1 MAGGGRALSA
11 EVLGTGVVSS
21 GALAAPRAWALLGPA
36 LVAESPMAKST
47 ADVLVLED
55 ERALAEMIVEEL
67 SGEGYAVTP
76 TASVAGAL
84 EALKHGSFD
93 VALLDLNV
101 PDGSGLD
108 VLKAISEEG
117 LPTETIVLTGN
128 ATVSNAIVAMK
139 LGAYDFLTKP
149 TRMDE
154 LQALVSKAA
163 EKARL
168 RQENTA
174 LKAQLARDAGVE
186 GLVTEDAA
194 FKQTLAVLERVAPS
208 DLPVLIQGESGTGKE
223 LIARAVHEKSARAP
237 YPFMA
242 ISCGAVPETLLESEL
257 FGYERGAF
265 TGALSRKPGLV
276 ELANRGVLFLD
287 EIGDITAAVQSKLLR
302 FAETQ
307 EFFHVGG
314 TRPLRTDVRIV
325 AATSKDLKH
334 EVADGRY
341 RQDLYQRLNGVTL
354 WLPPLRDRRG
364 DIPLLAAHFL
374 QRYSLGKK
382 TLSEGALDALKKY
395 AWPGNVRELQMVVRR
410 AAVLVK
416 GDVIEPK
423 DVSLDLSQPNWK
435 SGALRAGLTLAELE
449 KEYINTILQQH
460 DGHRGRAAKALG
472 IDPKTLYNKLGP
484 EHPRKEGGD

>member
-1 MAGGGRALSA
+1 MGLCAVGPESAAAIPMGR
-11 EVLGTGVVSS
+11 
-21 GALAAPRAWALLGPA
+21 P
-36 LVAESPMAKST
+36 VAH
-47 ADVLVLED
+47 VLVLED

-84 EALKHGSFD
+84 GALKQGSFD
-93 VALLDLNV
+93 VALLDLNL
-101 PDGSGLD
+101 PDGLGLD

-117 LPTETIVLTGN
+117 LPTEAIILTGN
-128 ATVSNAIVAMK
+128 ATVSNAIEAMK

-174 LKAQLARDAGVE
+174 LKAQLARDASVE
-186 GLVTEDAA
+186 GLVTEDEAL
-194 FKQTLAVLERVAPS
+194 KETLAVLERVAPS

-223 LIARAVHEKSARAP
+223 LIAHAVHQKSARAP
-237 YPFMA
+237 HPFIA

-265 TGALSRKPGLV
+265 TGAVARKPGLV
-276 ELANRGVLFLD
+276 ELASRGVLFLD
-287 EIGDITAAVQSKLLR
+287 EIGDISPAVQAKLLR
-302 FAETQ
+302 FLETQ
-307 EFFHVGG
+307 EFFRVGG
-314 TRPLRTDVRIV
+314 TRALRTDVRIV
-325 AATSKDLKH
+325 AATSKDLKK
-334 EVADGRY
+334 EVAAGRY
-341 RQDLYQRLNGVTL
+341 RQDLYQRLNGVML
-354 WLPPLRDRRG
+354 SLPPLRDRKG
-364 DIPLLAAHFL
+364 DVPRLAEHFL
-374 QRYSLGKK
+374 KRYGGGKR
-382 TLSEGALDALKKY
+382 TLSAGALSVLVKY
-395 AWPGNVRELQMVVRR
+395 PWPGNVRELQMVVRR
-410 AAVLVK
+410 AAVLAK
-416 GDVIEPK
+416 GDAIEPE
-423 DVSLDLSQPNWK
+423 DLSLDLSQPNWK
-435 SGALRAGLTLAELE
+435 SAAVKAALTLAELE

-484 EHPRKEGGD
+484 EHPRRGGGD